1 MSMSIRRRVAP
12 VLMACACL
20 GACLPSGEAGA
31 QQVVSMSVSIG
42 GAGPDATGSMITKR
56 FLDRAAKVSGMS
68 AEQAEQAGV
77 IHDGY
82 ASAYEARRKAHREAL
97 DEARRSS
104 EDTGDFSA
112 FMERLPGLEKSFRDD
127 SVALETDFLKDVR
140 SLLTPSQESAWPKVE
155 RMRRRD
161 LGLPGGS
168 ISGESI
174 DVIALVDELDL
185 ATTDRATLDPV
196 LESYELELDRL
207 MVARLDRRGDR
218 EGWTPGKPIDIQE
231 MQASMAKAKEEGIK
245 VRDLHRDAARKV
257 EALLPEG
264 LRATFLERVQS
275 ASFPRVYRKGRTLR
289 ELEAAAGMSDLDESQ
304 RSQVAD
310 LLASYQR
317 DAAPLNA
324 AWAKAIEASENDGQ
338 TGGAGGGVVLSF
350 GNDPEELQQARKARR
365 ELDEQVS
372 KRLRAMLSDGQRDR
386 LPKAGQGGGEEGELE
401 GNAVII
407 RRAE

>member
-1 MSMSIRRRVAP
+1 
-12 VLMACACL
+12 
-20 GACLPSGEAGA
+20 
-31 QQVVSMSVSIG
+31 
-42 GAGPDATGSMITKR
+42 
-56 FLDRAAKVSGMS
+56 
-68 AEQAEQAGV
+68 
-77 IHDGY
+77 
-82 ASAYEARRKAHREAL
+82 
-97 DEARRSS
+97 
-104 EDTGDFSA
+104 
-112 FMERLPGLEKSFRDD
+112 
-127 SVALETDFLKDVR
+127 
-140 SLLTPSQESAWPKVE
+140 
-155 RMRRRD
+155 MRRRD

-231 MQASMAKAKEEGIK
+231 MQASMAKA
-245 VRDLHRDAARKV
+245 KV

>member
-1 MSMSIRRRVAP
+1 MSSRSHLRVAP
-12 VLMACACL
+12 FLLACTFL
-20 GACLPSGEAGA
+20 GVGPIASDVRA
-31 QQVVSMSVSIG
+31 QQVISMSVSVG
-42 GAGPDATGSMITKR
+42 GSTQAAAGSMVTKR
-56 FLDRAAKVSGMS
+56 FLDRVAKVAGMS
-68 AEQAEQAGV
+68 PEQAEQAGV

-82 ASAYEARRKAHREAL
+82 ASAYETRRKAHREAL
-97 DEARRSS
+97 DEARRAS

-112 FMERLPGLEKSFRDD
+112 FMERVPGLEKSFRDD
-127 SVALETDFLKDVR
+127 SVSLEADFLKDVR
-140 SLLTPSQESAWPKVE
+140 SLLTPTQESAWPKVE

-161 LGLPGGS
+161 VGLPAGS

-185 ATTDRATLDPV
+185 AATDRAAIDPV
-196 LESYELELDRL
+196 LESYELELDRM
-207 MVARLDRRGDR
+207 MVARLEGRGDR
-218 EGWTPGKPIDIQE
+218 EGWTPGKPVDIEE

-264 LRATFLERVQS
+264 LRASFRERVQTG
-275 ASFPRVYRKGRTLR
+275 SFPRVYRKGRTLR
-289 ELEAAAGMSDLDESQ
+289 ELEAAAGMTDLDQSQ

-324 AWAKAIEASENDGQ
+324 AWAKAIETSEDDGQ
-338 TGGAGGGVVLSF
+338 AGGAGGGVVLSF

-372 KRLRAMLSDGQRDR
+372 KRLRSMLSDGQRDR